1 MNILEM
7 AKEIIENLGGQQNIV
22 VINNCMTR
30 LRLSVKDDAK
40 VKFENLEKSDYVMK
54 VIKSDTIQLVV
65 GPGKSKKIAEE
76 MKKLCN
82 IEDISEDWE
91 KNKAKVKAKQGK
103 LSRILK
109 SLANIFVPLIPAI
122 IGAGLL
128 NGIAGYFQNTYTVQ
142 GIKELPLWITFLQ
155 TLGSGLF
162 GYFAIFVGINA
173 AKEFGATPA
182 LGGVIGA
189 ITLSSNI
196 NIISKTFGLYNAE
209 IPLNSILIPGK
220 GGIIGIIIAVAILS
234 FVEKKLRTVVP
245 DFLDT
250 VVTPTI
256 SLVIVGTLTIFAI
269 MPFAGVVSDGI
280 IKFLSFFILSDG
292 PVAIIGGFILAAS
305 FLPLVMVGL
314 HHGLIPFYM
323 VQLTQ
328 TGAISLFPI
337 LAMAGGGQVGASAAI
352 YLKAKNNKKLRN
364 IIRAAMPVGILGI
377 GEPMLYGV
385 TLPLGKPFITAS
397 IAGGFGGAFLAATKV
412 QSIAF
417 GPSGITAIPLIVPG
431 KILSY
436 IIGLLITYVV
446 GFVLTYFFGT
456 PKDIDTK

>member
-1 MNILEM
+1 MDVLKM
-7 AKEIIENLGGQQNIV
+7 AKEIIENLGGKENIII
-22 VINNCMTR
+22 INNCMTR
-30 LRLSVKDDAK
+30 LRLNLKDESK
-40 VKFENLEKSDYVMK
+40 VKFENLEKSEYIIK
-54 VIKSDTIQLVV
+54 VIKNETLQLVV

-76 MKKLCN
+76 MRKICSVEKN
-82 IEDISEDWE
+82 NEDWE
-91 KNKAKVKAKQGK
+91 KNKAEVKAKQGK
-103 LSRILK
+103 LSGVLK
-109 SLANIFVPLIPAI
+109 NIANIFVPLIPAI

-128 NGIAGYFQNTYTVQ
+128 NGVAGYFQNVYTVQ
-142 GIKELPLWITFLQ
+142 GIKELPLWIIFLQ

-162 GYFAIFVGINA
+162 GYFAVFVGINA
-173 AKEFGATPA
+173 ANEFGATPA

-196 NIISKTFGLYNAE
+196 NIISKAFGLYNAD

-220 GGIIGIIIAVAILS
+220 GGVIGIIIAVAVLAFI
-234 FVEKKLRTVVP
+234 EKELRLIVP

-256 SLVIVGTLTIFAI
+256 SLIIVGTLTLFVI
-269 MPFAGVVSDGI
+269 MPFAGIVSDGI

-292 PVAIIGGFILAAS
+292 PMAIIGGFILSAS
-305 FLPLVMVGL
+305 FLSLVMVGL

-352 YLKAKNNKKLRN
+352 YLKAKNNEKLRK

-431 KILSY
+431 KILNY
-436 IIGLLITYVV
+436 IIGLLITYTV
-446 GFVLTYFFGT
+446 GFVLTYFFGI
-456 PKDIDTK
+456 PKNIEQK